1 MKLNRILF
9 VLMVFYAVNCF
20 AQDIKWT
27 RIEFEKN
34 VSVSVPEGFLVDM
47 GAYYLRGKG
56 RIIYQNSDFLIELDV
71 YDYADPKR
79 AVRNFVS
86 DAWSVEKA
94 ETNKVIARRFIYNE
108 SPVLDFVLVGTDKY
122 YYKFRI
128 QTENTNNPKVLR
140 FIDSIKIEGK
150 SAFPQNTESA
160 VTDETTVSFS
170 NLKTS
175 SEIKFAESRNTTDI
189 NEYKKA
195 SSIDEIK
202 KQDAKAEKYSRL
214 PFIVGK
220 SNLFHNLVGSMIARK
235 DLGKVLVKVVLKA
248 DGNTGEVAIFS
259 TAEEKITRGIF
270 KQVKKRKFV
279 PAQIDGKN
287 ADYIEIIEC
296 DLDFSSGKVLN

>member
-1 MKLNRILF
+1 MKFTKSVFFIFIL
-9 VLMVFYAVNCF
+9 VTICS
-20 AQDIKWT
+20 AQEKWT

-34 VSVSVPEGFLVDM
+34 VSVSIPEGFLVDM

-79 AVRNFVS
+79 AVRKFVS
-86 DAWSVEKA
+86 DTWSVDTV
-94 ETNKVIARRFIYNE
+94 ETSKVIARRFIYTD
-108 SPVLDFVLVGTDKY
+108 SPKMDFVLAATDKY

-160 VTDETTVSFS
+160 VTDETMVSFS

-175 SEIKFAESRNTTDI
+175 SEIKVAESLNRSDTD
-189 NEYKKA
+189 EYKRT

-202 KQDAKAEKYSRL
+202 KQDTKPVKYSRL

-220 SNLFHNLVGSMIARK
+220 SNLMQNLIGSIIARK
-235 DLGKVLVKVVLKA
+235 DLGKVLVKVTLKS
-248 DGNTGEVAIFS
+248 DGNTGEVTIFS
-259 TAEEKITRGIF
+259 TADEKTTKEIF
-270 KQVKKRKFV
+270 KQVKNRRFV

-287 ADYIEIIEC
+287 ADYVEIIEC
-296 DLDFSSGKVLN
+296 DLDFSSGRVVNG

>member
-1 MKLNRILF
+1 MKLSRILF

-56 RIIYQNSDFLIELDV
+56 RIIYQNSDFLIELD
-71 YDYADPKR
+71 ADPKR
-79 AVRNFVS
+79 AVRKFVS
-86 DAWSVEKA
+86 DTWSVDTV
-94 ETNKVIARRFIYNE
+94 ETNKVIARRFIYTD
-108 SPVLDFVLVGTDKY
+108 SPKLDFVLVGTDKY

-128 QTENTNNPKVLR
+128 QTENTDDPKVLR

-175 SEIKFAESRNTTDI
+175 SEIKVAESLNRSDT

-202 KQDAKAEKYSRL
+202 KQDTKPVKYSRL
-214 PFIVGK
+214 PLIVGK
-220 SNLFHNLVGSMIARK
+220 SSLMQNLIGSIIARK
-235 DLGKVLVKVVLKA
+235 DLGKAVIKVLLKS
-248 DGNTGEVAIFS
+248 DGNTGEVTIFS
-259 TAEEKITRGIF
+259 TADEKTTKEIF
-270 KQVKKRKFV
+270 KQVKNRRFV

-287 ADYIEIIEC
+287 ADYVEILEY
-296 DLDFSSGKVLN
+296 DLDFSSGRVLNG